1 MARASAGIDISAIW
15 TAASIVVGF
24 SVGAF
29 GFRLK
34 REIDMRAAGE
44 PYWLPRADFV
54 LLLSLA
60 IVLIGVFVLPVLGA
74 GTSFARYSLGWA
86 FLLLAGYPFA
96 LAGHYDLL
104 LGKVPESVRAKR
116 ERPPSAGGGFPYRTG
131 QETVVLILL
140 TVATVGYW
148 LAVILSS

>member
-1 MARASAGIDISAIW
+1 VAAGIDISAIW
-15 TAASIVVGF
+15 TAAGIVVGF

-29 GFRLK
+29 GFRLN
-34 REIDMRAAGE
+34 REIGVRAAGE

-74 GTSFARYSLGWA
+74 GNSFARYSLGWA

-104 LGKVPESVRAKR
+104 LGQVPERIRTKR
-116 ERPPSAGGGFPYRTG
+116 ERPQSEGGGYPYRTA
-131 QETVVLILL
+131 QETAVLVLL
-140 TVATVGYW
+140 AVATLGYW
-148 LAVILSS
+148 LAVILTS